1 MNNLRFIKEN
11 MKKALIVREN
21 QVLAKTNS
29 IVFFVTLF
37 LQIILGYSLINAQ
50 ESTASF
56 IQNADTLVVYKD
68 VPGLVPSNFYT
79 IKVRSAATNN
89 EWVDIYANITQS
101 LRSSIPETAEG
112 TNNSK
117 EHYYTYVKDWSHT
130 YANIEMGKNSKVEVQ
145 ITAKN
150 NFKIRPSVYPNGFT
164 KANLHPEG
172 KARDISVDALGNVTF
187 TIYEPGQFTVD
198 INGQM
203 DEVNTGNG
211 YSGPP
216 IHAISI
222 FANPYMIK
230 PVIDATVQVVEP
242 GVKPSPLLGD
252 KKTLYFKPGKHNIG
266 RDFRIYANKNY
277 YIPGDAI
284 VYGTLSNESVNN
296 DNLGSSGAN
305 IKIYGY
311 GTLSGDSIK
320 HAIYDPAYTTASSPY
335 YQNDKSWKLIW
346 AVNCTNFVVEGV
358 SLMNTPKHTAVLVS
372 INSNKNETFGRWLK
386 LITWRANGDGFGPHF
401 LSDSFLRCQDDCT
414 YIVGD
419 RLRLVLWTDVNGT
432 AIMMAQMPPKTER
445 SVLVADCDVIYPRH
459 SSTTWAGGRVFS
471 RRGEQAPKGTGTEL
485 VDVTFRDIRITDPF
499 QTLETFSLSS
509 ITSTQKTK
517 GFSGIKFENISAVR
531 TPVAGENKIIGH
543 PDGPWSDITFCNVQ
557 LGTKKIA
564 SVNDLNIGNNVTDL
578 KFNTCTLS
586 AVDHVNSSNI
596 ISIYPN
602 PASNKISIDADGNS
616 IEKVQLLDITGK
628 IVLSNSGIIHKN
640 IDISDL
646 SNGIY
651 FALAHT
657 NKGIFSNKIIK
668 NK

>member
-1 MNNLRFIKEN
+1 MKYFNLCDFAYRF
-11 MKKALIVREN
+11 KALFL
-21 QVLAKTNS
+21 VLLAGSIFGISNLAAQDTTVEYINS
-29 IVFFVTLF
+29 T
-37 LQIILGYSLINAQ
+37 
-50 ESTASF
+50 
-56 IQNADTLVVYKD
+56 DTLVVYKD
-68 VPGLVPSNFYT
+68 VPGLAPSNFYS

-89 EWVDIYANITQS
+89 EWVDIYANITKS

-130 YANIEMGKNSKVEVQ
+130 YANIEMGKNTKVEVQ

-150 NFKIRPSVYPNGFT
+150 NFKIRSTVYPNGFT
-164 KANLHPEG
+164 KAKLHPEG
-172 KARDISVDALGNVTF
+172 KARDINVDALGNITF

-211 YSGPP
+211 YAGPP

-222 FANPYMIK
+222 FANPYMKK

-242 GVKPSPLLGD
+242 GVKPSPLLGA
-252 KKTLYFKPGKHNIG
+252 KKTLYFKPGVHNIG
-266 RDFRIYANKNY
+266 RDFRIFANKNY

-296 DNLGSSGAN
+296 DNPGSSGAN

-320 HAIYDPAYTTASSPY
+320 HAYYDPAYTTASSPY

-358 SLMNTPKHTAVLVS
+358 SLMNTPKHTAVLVP
-372 INSNKNETFGRWLK
+372 INSTKKETFGRWLK
-386 LITWRANGDGFGPHF
+386 LITWRANGDGFGPHY

-459 SSTTWAGGRVFS
+459 NTTTWSGGRVFS
-471 RRGEQAPKGTGTEL
+471 RRGEQAPKGIGTEM

-499 QTLETFSLSS
+499 QTLETFSLLS
-509 ITSTQKTK
+509 TSTNGTSK
-517 GFSGIKFENISAVR
+517 GFSGIKFENISSVR

-557 LGTKKIA
+557 LGTKKIE
-564 SVNDLNIGNNVTDL
+564 SVSDLSIGNNVTNL
-578 KFNTCTLS
+578 KFNTCTS
-586 AVDHVNSSNI
+586 SVVDIIYNSNI
-596 ISIYPN
+596 ISVYPN
-602 PASNKISIDADGNS
+602 PASDIISIDVDENS
-616 IEKVQLLDITGK
+616 IEKIQLLDITGK
-628 IVLSNSGIIHKN
+628 IVLSNSEIIHTN
-640 IDISDL
+640 LDISDL

-651 FALAHT
+651 FVLAHT
-657 NKGIFSNKIIK
+657 KKGIYSTKIIK
-668 NK
+668 NQR